1 MEQQKTTSLF
11 TYEDDTEDA
20 EVEEGEENEEDFDG
34 TQMVAT
40 SSIFTDAVSIGS
52 SNALKTNNKVKIMSL
67 TDFLE
72 TSGTTTSGTAK
83 KGINKSRD
91 LRPLKQTKRK

>member
-1 MEQQKTTSLF
+1 MELQNQKTSIF
-11 TYEDDTEDA
+11 TYEEEDTEDDD
-20 EVEEGEENEEDFDG
+20 EKENEEDFDG
-34 TQMVAT
+34 IQIAAT
-40 SSIFTDAVSIGS
+40 SSTITDAVSIGS

-72 TSGTTTSGTAK
+72 NGSTTTTSGTPR

-91 LRPLKQTKRK
+91 QPLKQTKRK